1 MDTVLR
7 KITVHHGYV
16 VAFHVVQVAC
26 HKHCQGCLTG
36 SSFLRGDRHIGCF
49 FHLFDNLF
57 GYTSVRL
64 RQRIAIHTYA
74 RISVR
79 LSIHSLIRLHQR
91 TTVRFSVHPYFNQ
104 SIRMWRQ

>member
-1 MDTVLR
+1 M
-7 KITVHHGYV
+7 
-16 VAFHVVQVAC
+16 
-26 HKHCQGCLTG
+26 
-36 SSFLRGDRHIGCF
+36 
-49 FHLFDNLF
+49 
-57 GYTSVRL
+57 